1 MRIKS
6 IFLRIMLSEHRSNAR
21 DKNMK
26 EIKKKDKGRDRN
38 YRKKDKSSKKNEKKM
53 LQVPAKR
60 ILRRNHLFLS
70 RILTQ

>member
-21 DKNMK
+21 DKNIK

-38 YRKKDKSSKKNEKKM
+38 YRKKDKNSKKNEKKM

-60 ILRRNHLFLS
+60 ISRKNHLFLS

>member
-38 YRKKDKSSKKNEKKM
+38 YRKE
-53 LQVPAKR
+53 R
-60 ILRRNHLFLS
+60 
-70 RILTQ
+70 